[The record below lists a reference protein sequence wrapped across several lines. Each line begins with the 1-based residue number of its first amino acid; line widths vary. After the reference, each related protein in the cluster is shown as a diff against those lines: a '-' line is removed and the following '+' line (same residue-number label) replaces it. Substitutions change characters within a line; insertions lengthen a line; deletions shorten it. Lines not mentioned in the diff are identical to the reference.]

1 MSGSVVAVLRQWRC
15 EAGRSRLVAMYV
27 TELIIYDIRS
37 IQRFS
42 LSLPLERCAGWHVV
56 LGDNGAGKST
66 FVRALA
72 VALAGPG
79 EAKALRQDFSTWLRS
94 GAGEGRISLSI
105 SAQPELDKL
114 SGRGRRVLNN
124 HFRGD
129 VILARLKTGWGFA
142 VEVSGGS
149 ANPPLSRGPWG
160 HGAGWF
166 SASFGPYRRFSG
178 GNRDYERLFLTNP
191 RLAPHLSAFGEDV
204 ALTECLEWLRALHV
218 RDLEAPDG
226 AGLLSG
232 LVAFINGSD
241 LLPHG
246 TVLQSVTSQDVIFR
260 DGNGNPIPIEQLS
273 DGYRSILSMTFEL
286 IRQMVTVYGPE
297 PVMRRIREGVMEVDL
312 PGVVAIDE
320 VDAHLHPAWQRR
332 IGPWFL
338 RVFPKLQFFVTTH
351 SPIICQ
357 AAERGT
363 VWRLPTPGSGEEGG
377 QVEGEA
383 LHRLVLGNVLEAYDT
398 TFFGEGVARSDTSR
412 ERLLELAKL
421 NRKKLT
427 SGLSDGEQAK
437 LDDLRAAM
445 PTTATVAERT
455 GLPVE

>member
-1 MSGSVVAVLRQWRC
+1 
-15 EAGRSRLVAMYV
+15 MYV
-27 TELIIYDIRS
+27 TSLTIHGIRS
-37 IQRFS
+37 IQHFK
-42 LSLPLERCAGWHVV
+42 LSLPLGQCAGWHVI

-72 VALAGPG
+72 VALAGPN
-79 EAKALRQDFSTWLRS
+79 EAKALRQDFSTWLRN
-94 GAGEGRISLSI
+94 GADEGRIRFVASSH
-105 SAQPELDKL
+105 PEVDRLGGPPRPFQSNL
-114 SGRGRRVLNN
+114 FNGEIVLTRQETGLGRV
-124 HFRGD
+124 
-129 VILARLKTGWGFA
+129 
-142 VEVSGGS
+142 VEISGGS
-149 ANPPLSRGPWG
+149 ARNSLSRGPWG
-160 HGAGWF
+160 RGAGWF

-204 ALTECLEWLRALHV
+204 ALTECLEWLRAL
-218 RDLEAPDG
+218 RIRELEVPDG
-226 AGLLSG
+226 AGFLSG
-232 LVAFINGSD
+232 LIAFVNGSG

-246 TVLQSVTSQDVIFR
+246 TVLDAITSQEITFR
-260 DGNGNPIPIEQLS
+260 DGSGCPVPIEQLS

-286 IRQMVTVYGPE
+286 VRQMHTVYGPGL
-297 PVMRRIREGVMEVDL
+297 VMRRIRKGAMEIDL
-312 PGVVAIDE
+312 PGTVAIDE

-363 VWRLPTPGSGEEGG
+363 VWRLPTPGTDEEGG
-377 QVEGEA
+377 QVEGDN
-383 LHRLVLGNVLEAYDT
+383 LRRLVLGNVLEAYDT
-398 TFFGEGVARSDTSR
+398 TFFGKDVARSDLSR

-437 LDDLRAAM
+437 LDGLRAAM